1 MSCEFSSAHM
11 HCVLRSESLYSNP
24 VVFQPSFN
32 SNSVCE
38 NENPISY
45 PSLTI
50 YHHHSH
56 PQHNNNG
63 HKIELEFVH
72 FFSHPRRSRMCFA
85 RAFEW
90 SLSDFFPS
98 LLFSELI
105 HIYLIM
111 DEEMSSDTSEREWGD
126 LLPRFRIISL
136 CEKSW
141 LECAWV
147 CVRRLSGE
155 SEVKREFSLFIK
167 KDSHVMTLAMALL
180 FSIPPPEKKVKRSGS
195 ADEIFSIRMKCVYFL
210 DIFPFP

>member
-1 MSCEFSSAHM
+1 M

-24 VVFQPSFN
+24 AVFQPSFN
-32 SNSVCE
+32 SNSMCE

-72 FFSHPRRSRMCFA
+72 FFFPPSTFSYVFCQSFRVKFKWLFPFSAFFRAHSHLSHHGWGNVQWHRRKRVRRPFT
-85 RAFEW
+85 EI
-90 SLSDFFPS
+90 SDH
-98 LLFSELI
+98 L
-105 HIYLIM
+105 YVK
-111 DEEMSSDTSEREWGD
+111 
-126 LLPRFRIISL
+126 
-136 CEKSW
+136 KSW

-155 SEVKREFSLFIK
+155 CEVKREFSLFIK

-180 FSIPPPEKKVKRSGS
+180 LSIPPPEKKVKRSGS
-195 ADEIFSIRMKCVYFL
+195 ADEIFFIRMKCVYFL